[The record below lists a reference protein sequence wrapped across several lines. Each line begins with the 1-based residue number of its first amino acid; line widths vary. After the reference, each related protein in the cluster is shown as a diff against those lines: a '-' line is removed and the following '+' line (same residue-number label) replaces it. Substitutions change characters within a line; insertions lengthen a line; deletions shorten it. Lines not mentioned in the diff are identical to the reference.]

1 MNEYINKRWYIFT
14 YSGTL
19 FSLKKEENSSSYYK
33 MDEPWGH
40 YAKWNKPVTKRQ
52 ILYDSTYM
60 RYLKHTLRSGKN
72 GAERREKEELLFSGF
87 NVSVMKDEKV
97 SRDLLHK
104 NVYTGNTTIVYTQ
117 KNH

>member
-1 MNEYINKRWYIFT
+1 
-14 YSGTL
+14 
-19 FSLKKEENSSSYYK
+19 
-33 MDEPWGH
+33 
-40 YAKWNKPVTKRQ
+40 
-52 ILYDSTYM
+52 M

-72 GAERREKEELLFSGF
+72 GAERRGKEELLFSGF

-117 KNH
+117 KIIKMVNFVLCVFYHFFKKMTLYTHFMDYKQAQASKHMQTCGV